1 MQQLSSSPH
10 LPLSKGRPHK
20 KGEVP
25 PMNFLRRAAL
35 SVLASV
41 LMAGVMFSQTQITT
55 GVIQGTVL
63 DPSGAVIPSA
73 SVEAHNLDTNV
84 RQAAV
89 SDENGRFSFLAL
101 SAGNYEVTAKKDGF
115 STIVAQGIDLTV
127 GQARN
132 LNFTMKISTAGE
144 TITVVATAN
153 IDVTATE
160 SSSTLNQYTVE
171 QTPILGRKFEDL
183 LTLTP
188 GVAVTQG
195 PDGDEISFAGQRGIF
210 NNISLDGGD
219 YNNGFFG
226 EQVGG
231 QRAAIDIT
239 LDAVKEFQ
247 VVATGATAEFGRT
260 AGGVVNVITKSGT
273 DQLHGS
279 LFHYQRLEAL
289 SADTSDG
296 KPLQNFH
303 REQFG
308 GTFGGPIIKQK
319 MFYFGAVEQ
328 ILENLDRP
336 NLSAAVGTCPVAS
349 PVIGTVAQDALIS
362 GNTECQRLALLNF
375 FKSGPLNL
383 SQDEGVPVKHQIHNT
398 AILGKYDWN
407 VNSANN
413 LSASYNFD
421 RSNNANQTFDVPTY
435 GTSANGTEGPGKINS
450 VNFNLFTTVSDKKVN
465 EGHFSFSREDR
476 PRAAT
481 TSKIPADTAMGFGP
495 TFRFGH
501 PFFLEPT
508 VDETFKRIQVRDN
521 FSIVSGSHTVKLG
534 GEFLHSN
541 NAQVFRGFFQGRY
554 IFDSVAGFLHYA
566 SPASLGNG
574 FGPAAAECSDG
585 SFVNQGQM
593 CPDKFVATAGPLL
606 LYLQGAGTGLTNLT
620 PGASDINNENYA
632 LFVQDKWQVRPNLTL
647 NYGLRWEAQMFPDPV
662 IPPSKTAYGQNLADP
677 LFPSTG
683 KIPNA
688 AKMFQPRIGLA
699 WDVRNNQKSLIRASW
714 GIYNAQQNMLTQ
726 VGAITTNGVQQ
737 QTLFAGD
744 VSTCPLNPAPA
755 DGTCPGVPQ
764 TYQQVF
770 ISPNGPKPQWP
781 SPIPFAPAANGGFP
795 FQPGITVFDRNYAN
809 PRTYAANFAFQ
820 QELAASWTGYLDLTY
835 SQGVHLTRFV
845 NPNTGAALP
854 LKSTDNVDTVSY
866 APGPFN
872 NLGAITDT
880 QSSAHSLYR
889 GLTIGARKR
898 FSQNFQMEANYV
910 LSEDLD
916 DDSNERDPFTFR
928 YFNRFD
934 FRRDYSF
941 SDRDERHKF
950 NLFGYMKLPYG
961 FEFSPRIQAHTAQPI
976 TDNPLGTGTGAPCS
990 ENNSVTRVV
999 NGIDCGRNHLRKDNG
1014 FFTFDWRGTRPFH
1027 FGDRYQLIPQ
1037 IEMFNSFNNKNNVN
1051 PLVTPGLFNFDGFL
1065 RQGVGDPLEMQL
1077 SVKFAF

>member
-1 MQQLSSSPH
+1 MY
-10 LPLSKGRPHK
+10 
-20 KGEVP
+20 
-25 PMNFLRRAAL
+25 FLRRIPL
-35 SVLASV
+35 FVLAICV
-41 LMAGVMFSQTQITT
+41 MAGSMFSQTQITS

-63 DPSGAVIPSA
+63 DPTGAVIAGA
-73 SVEAHNLDTNV
+73 SVEAHNLDTQVKQTGN
-84 RQAAV
+84 

-101 SAGNYEVTAKKDGF
+101 TPGRYELTAKKEGF
-115 STIVAQGIDLTV
+115 STVVAQGIDLTV
-127 GQARN
+127 GQAKN
-132 LNFTMKISTAGE
+132 LNFTMKVSAAGE
-144 TITVVATAN
+144 TVTVNDTTN

-160 SSSTLNQYTVE
+160 SSTTLNNITIS

-188 GVAVTQG
+188 GVSIVQG
-195 PDGDEISFAGQRGIF
+195 PDGDEINFAGQRGIY

-279 LFHYQRLEAL
+279 LFHFQRLESL

-296 KPLQNFH
+296 KPLQDFH

-308 GTFGGPIIKQK
+308 GTVGGPIIKQK
-319 MFYFGAVEQ
+319 MFFFGAVEQ
-328 ILENLDRP
+328 ILENLNRP
-336 NLSAAVGTCPVAS
+336 NLSATLGTCPVSS
-349 PVIGTVAQDALIS
+349 PVVGANDAVIGTNS
-362 GNTECQRLALLNF
+362 ECQRLALLSF
-375 FKSGPLNL
+375 FKNSVN
-383 SQDEGVPVKHQIHNT
+383 QNEGLPVQHQIRNS

-407 VNSANN
+407 VNSTNN

-421 RSNNANQTFDVPTY
+421 RSNNPNQTFDVPTY
-435 GTSANGTEGPGKINS
+435 GTSANGTEGPSKINAI
-450 VNFNLFTTVSDKKVN
+450 NLNLFTSVSSKKLN
-465 EGHFSFSREDR
+465 EAHFSLSREDR
-476 PRAAT
+476 PRLAT
-481 TSKIPADTAMGFGP
+481 SSNVPADTAMGFGP

-501 PFFLEPT
+501 PFFLGPNI
-508 VDETFKRIQVRDN
+508 DEVFKRAQVRDT
-521 FSIVSGSHTVKLG
+521 FSVVSGSHTVKFG

-554 IFDSVAGFLHYA
+554 IFDSVPGFLHYA
-566 SPASLGNG
+566 SPASMGNG
-574 FGPAAAECSDG
+574 FGPTTGECPNG
-585 SFVNQGQM
+585 SFAKLGTA
-593 CPDKFVATAGPLL
+593 CPGGTTASVSPLL

-632 LFVQDKWQVRPNLTL
+632 IFLQDKWQIRPNFTL
-647 NYGLRWEAQMFPDPV
+647 NYGLRWEAQIFPDPV
-662 IPPSKTAYGQNLADP
+662 IEPSKTAYAVNLADP
-677 LFPSTG
+677 RFPSDG
-683 KIPNA
+683 KIPKA
-688 AKMFQPRIGLA
+688 SKMFQPRIGFA
-699 WDVRNNQKSLIRASW
+699 WDVKNNQKSVVRASW
-714 GIYNAQQNMLTQ
+714 GIYNAQLNMLTQ

-744 VSTCPLNPAPA
+744 VA
-755 DGTCPGVPQ
+755 GVG
-764 TYQQVF
+764 F
-770 ISPNGPKPQWP
+770 ISPNGPAPVWP
-781 SPIPFAPAANGGFP
+781 NVIPFTPTAGGGFP
-795 FQPGITVFDRNYAN
+795 FQPGVTVFNRNYAN
-809 PRTYAANFAFQ
+809 PRTYTANFGYQ
-820 QELAASWTGYLDLTY
+820 QELAPNWAGYLDLTY

-854 LKSTDNVDTVSY
+854 IQPTDNVDTVSY
-866 APGPFN
+866 AAGPFT
-872 NLGAITDT
+872 NLGTITDT
-880 QSSAHSLYR
+880 QSTAHSLYR
-889 GLTIGARKR
+889 GFTVGAKKR
-898 FSQNFQMEANYV
+898 FSQNYQLEFNYV
-910 LSEDLD
+910 LSEDVD

-934 FRRDYSF
+934 FRKDYSF

-950 NLFGYMKLPYG
+950 NLFANLRLPYG
-961 FEFSPRIQAHTAQPI
+961 VELSPRIQAHTAQPI
-976 TDNPLGTGTGAPCS
+976 TDNALGTGTGAPCS
-990 ENNSVTRVV
+990 ANNSRTRVV

-1014 FFTFDWRGTRPFH
+1014 FFSFDWRAARPFH
-1027 FGDRYQLIPQ
+1027 FGDHYVLIPQ
-1037 IEMFNSFNNKNNVN
+1037 MEMFNSFNNKNNVN

-1065 RQGVGDPLEMQL
+1065 RQGVGDPLQVQL